1 MKTLILIFVLLI
13 SASSFAN
20 CSSALTNQYTQDS
33 VAFQLSEDE
42 VDYEIPRATVE
53 FAKQAVTSLQQK
65 LGCKLEKIG
74 EQFTNANCQEVVPG
88 ISSSNVC
95 YVEGRSG
102 YFLVSVD
109 MLENIN
115 IVFNRFD

>member
-33 VAFQLSEDE
+33 AAFQLSEDE
-42 VDYEIPRATVE
+42 VNLEIPRNTAE
-53 FAKQAVTSLQQK
+53 FAIEAVFSLQQK
-65 LGCKLEKIG
+65 LGCQLEKIAQ
-74 EQFTNANCQEVVPG
+74 EFSNASCQEVVPG
-88 ISSSNVC
+88 VSLSKVC
-95 YVEGRSG
+95 YVEGQSG

>member
-1 MKTLILIFVLLI
+1 MKTLILIFILLI
-13 SASSFAN
+13 SASSFAD
-20 CSSALTNQYTQDS
+20 CASALTNQFTKDS
-33 VAFQLSEDE
+33 TAFQLSEDE
-42 VDYEIPRATVE
+42 VDYEIPRATTM
-53 FAKQAVTSLQQK
+53 FAKQAVIALQQK
-65 LGCKLEKIG
+65 LGCQLEKVA
-74 EQFTNANCQEVVPG
+74 EQFANANCQEVVPG
-88 ISSSNVC
+88 ISLSNVC

>member
-1 MKTLILIFVLLI
+1 MKTFILIFVLLI
-13 SASSFAN
+13 SASSFAD
-20 CSSALTNQYTQDS
+20 CASALTNQYTQDS
-33 VAFQLSEDE
+33 AAFQLSEDE
-42 VDYEIPRATVE
+42 VDDEIPRDTVE
-53 FAKQAVTSLQQK
+53 FAKQAIYSLQQN
-65 LGCKLEKIG
+65 LGCQVDKLR
-74 EQFTNANCQEVVPG
+74 EQFANASCQEVVPG
-88 ISSSNVC
+88 ISLSKVC